1 MIRESNEHQ
10 ELYHLDQIKPLYI
23 SNSVVPKHIYIRIHE
38 KKKRLKASRKY
49 ILDFTT
55 DYKFTPTKPPS
66 IPTAIP
72 AINLLANTNSEMDSW
87 LISIPIPT
95 ESKT

>member
-1 MIRESNEHQ
+1 MQ
-10 ELYHLDQIKPLYI
+10 ELYHLDQIKLLYI
-23 SNSVVPKHIYIRIHE
+23 NSVAPKHNLYSYTRKEKEAQSLTKIHL
-38 KKKRLKASRKY
+38 R
-49 ILDFTT
+49 FTN